1 MDHHTRLSNAL
12 AGLPVD
18 RPPVWF
24 MRQAGR
30 YMAEYRAI
38 REKVSFLELC
48 ADAELACEVT
58 CQPVDRFG
66 VDAAI
71 VFSDILTI
79 PEAMG
84 QEVVFDQGH
93 GPRLPSPLRSLD
105 DVRAL
110 RQPDVADALPVV
122 PATLRS
128 FRAARPHVPIL
139 GFAGAPFTLLCY
151 MVEGGGSRNWLH
163 VKRMLFSDPATAT
176 ELLDR
181 LADVVGDYLQ
191 AQIQAGAAGVQMFD
205 TWAGM
210 LSVEDYQRFA
220 LPAAQRAMARVSGA
234 PRIYFTR
241 DTSPFLHL
249 VTQTGADAIGLDWR
263 VDMARAR
270 AELGAVPV
278 QGNLDPV
285 ALYAPAEEIKARV
298 HRICDAAGPLGHV
311 FNLGHG
317 VLPTTPLTGV
327 EAMIEAVKERSSPR

>member
-12 AGLPVD
+12 QGLPVD

-48 ADAELACEVT
+48 ADADLACEVT

-84 QEVVFDQGH
+84 QEVVFDKGH
-93 GPRLPSPLRSLD
+93 GPRLPQPVRSLD

-110 RQPDVADALPVV
+110 KRPDVADALPVV
-122 PATLRS
+122 PATLRG
-128 FRAARPHVPIL
+128 FRAARPHIPIL

-151 MVEGGGSRNWLH
+151 MVEGSGSKNWLH
-163 VKRMLFSDPATAT
+163 VKQMLFSDPDTAT
-176 ELLDR
+176 ELLGM

-191 AQIQAGAAGVQMFD
+191 SQIEAGAAGVQMFD

-270 AELGAVPV
+270 AELGDVPV

-285 ALYAPAEEIKARV
+285 ALYAPPEDIKARV

-317 VLPTTPLTGV
+317 VLPTTPLSGV
-327 EAMIEAVKERSSPR
+327 EAMIEAVKERSNPR